1 MFPRTRSPP
10 SSKPLRATSKYQQ
23 ITRDYARQVV
33 EKTRAEL
40 AIGIKKKAEPQ
51 PKPRPQS
58 SWRKKPKSNS

>member
-1 MFPRTRSPP
+1 
-10 SSKPLRATSKYQQ
+10 
-23 ITRDYARQVV
+23 VV

-40 AIGIKKKAEPQ
+40 AIGIKKKPNRN